1 MGTPFGP
8 FVTGSTTVSGNA
20 IFNGALIQSI
30 GPAYTLTLQSTST
43 GTAGTGALDGSG
55 AVVNAAGA
63 VFSDQGAG
71 AANAYRALRDNGGSY
86 FGGVFVNQG
95 TYVRSGLGLTRAYG
109 FDNAGTVQVQSGTFE
124 LRENAKSSVLIDVA
138 VGAVLNFYGG
148 ASVSGRID
156 NRGILVFER
165 GGATLTST
173 SRLDG
178 AVRILDSAVFNEGTQ
193 LLQSLSLNSGGAQLN
208 SSGSVTTAALDFSRG
223 TLGGT
228 TNFYPVRST
237 TVTGTA
243 VFNGTMGQGV
253 GFGHTLTLLG
263 SSRWTPGD
271 GGIGSVVF
279 GGAIVNAAGASFL
292 DEGAGSNNATKQLR
306 KDTAGGGGV
315 FVNDGSYTRAGLG
328 RTVAHGF
335 SNRGLLSLESGVFEV
350 DGGFSNTGN
359 VQLATGATLRARDP
373 NLVNRGFIGGFGTLQ
388 TREGFGVPGLVNV
401 GTLDPGSV
409 GSVGSVGRVGTLS
422 VTGEL
427 FSENAARLRIDLF
440 GGGVGDKLAISG
452 AAFWDGDLDIFAA
465 PGASFLLGETYFI
478 ASFAQRVNNSVFDR
492 INWSGVDGSFFS
504 VEYGAKTISL
514 RVTAVPEPATWAL
527 ALLSAP
533 LLVGALRRRKKINA

>member
-1 MGTPFGP
+1 MQSA
-8 FVTGSTTVSGNA
+8 STW
-20 IFNGALIQSI
+20 
-30 GPAYTLTLQSTST
+30 
-43 GTAGTGALDGSG
+43 TAGTGALNGSG
-55 AVVNAAGA
+55 AVVNATGA

-271 GGIGSVVF
+271 GGIGSAVF
-279 GGAIVNAAGASFL
+279 GGAIVNAAGANFL
-292 DEGAGSNNATKQLR
+292 DEGAGSNNATKQLL